1 MDKGCLPYILG
12 FAVLCIIFSVL
23 AKGEDKGAEG
33 LIKFAAFILCI
44 IGVYAVIKMSS
55 KNRRR

>member
-55 KNRRR
+55 KK